1 MTSKTQ
7 PTLRLFL
14 ALAGALWLSACVNIH
29 DSRPFLTGKEPP
41 TVRLER
47 SQPTDVPENALNV
60 GQTLFVLLPAD
71 NAAGMLMPVPFVAE
85 AVTSLVN
92 HHSANVVETHY
103 AGIDPFGIVKE
114 SFASSTLL
122 ASPQSDKVAQFT
134 LRPFVFIQ
142 DCTDD
147 QYRLALVADL
157 AGKGWDGRYMVHLPG
172 PYTTKDFDQGGAAYS
187 QRIQTDLRAA
197 ADQLRQLIERAA
209 LGQLQGHTAT
219 AKVGS
224 LHFVGSRSSGIV
236 PPTMVV
242 ARKAQVI
249 EERGDQVILRIP
261 GDPKLP
267 SASGGLFYGVHLL
280 RRDQLHTFE
289 KHADASSS

>member
-1 MTSKTQ
+1 MNPTSTQ
-7 PTLRLFL
+7 MMRIFVAMASTV
-14 ALAGALWLSACVNIH
+14 WLTACVNIQA
-29 DSRPFLTGKEPP
+29 SRPFQAGKVPP
-41 TVRLER
+41 TIQLEK
-47 SQPTDVPENALNV
+47 SLPTNVPENALAV

-85 AVTSLVN
+85 AVTSLVR

-103 AGIDPFGIVKE
+103 AGVDPFRILADA
-114 SFASSTLL
+114 FAGSTLL
-122 ASPQSDKVAQFT
+122 ASPQADKGTPFT

-157 AGKGWDGRYMVHLPG
+157 AGQGWDGRYMVHLPG
-172 PYTTKDFDQGGAAYS
+172 PYATKDFDQGGAAYS
-187 QRIQTDLRAA
+187 QRLQSDLRSAS
-197 ADQLRQLIERAA
+197 DQLRQLIEKAM
-209 LGQLQGHTAT
+209 LGQLQGHIAM

-242 ARKAQVI
+242 ARAAQVI

-261 GDPKLP
+261 GDPKLS

-280 RRDQLHTFE
+280 RKDQLHTFE
-289 KHADASSS
+289 KLADASGG

>member
-1 MTSKTQ
+1 MTSRTQ
-7 PTLRLFL
+7 HRLRFL
-14 ALAGALWLSACVNIH
+14 LSLAGTLWLCACVNIL
-29 DSRPFLTGKEPP
+29 DSRPFQAGKEPP
-41 TVRLER
+41 NIRLER
-47 SQPTDVPENALNV
+47 SQPTDVPQNALNV

-92 HHSANVVETHY
+92 HHSANVVATHY
-103 AGIDPFGIVKE
+103 ASIDPFGIVKE
-114 SFASSTLL
+114 AFAASTLL
-122 ASPQSDKVAQFT
+122 ASSQPDKVAHFT

-142 DCTDD
+142 DCTDE

-157 AGKGWDGRYMVHLPG
+157 AGQGWDGRYMVHLPG
-172 PYTTKDFDQGGAAYS
+172 PYTTQDFDQGGAAYS
-187 QRIQTDLRAA
+187 LRIQTDLRAA
-197 ADQLRQLIERAA
+197 ADQLRELIERAT
-209 LGQLQGHTAT
+209 LGQLQGHTAL

-224 LHFVGSRSSGIV
+224 LHFVGSRSSGIL

-249 EERGDQVILRIP
+249 EERGEQVILRIP

-289 KHADASSS
+289 KQFNQDG

>member
-1 MTSKTQ
+1 V
-7 PTLRLFL
+7 RLFL
-14 ALAGALWLSACVNIH
+14 TVASTVWLSACVNIQP
-29 DSRPFLTGKEPP
+29 SRPFQAGKVPP
-41 TVRLER
+41 TIQLEK
-47 SQPTDVPENALNV
+47 SQPTDVPENALAV

-114 SFASSTLL
+114 AFAESTLL
-122 ASPQSDKVAQFT
+122 APPQTDKGTPFT

-142 DCTDD
+142 DCTDN

-157 AGKGWDGRYMVHLPG
+157 AGQGWDGRYMVHLPG
-172 PYTTKDFDQGGAAYS
+172 PYATKDFDQGGAAYS
-187 QRIQTDLRAA
+187 QRLQADLRSAS
-197 ADQLRQLIERAA
+197 DQLRQLIEKAT
-209 LGQLQGHTAT
+209 LGQLQGHIAM

-224 LHFVGSRSSGIV
+224 LHFVGSRSSGIL

-242 ARKAQVI
+242 ARQAQVI
-249 EERGDQVILRIP
+249 EESGEQVILRIP

-280 RRDQLHTFE
+280 RKDQLHTFE
-289 KHADASSS
+289 KHAEAKGG